1 MNFIALNKYVCVKLL
16 TIVFAF
22 GIWLTACTI
31 PRKYQKGKPFV
42 AKNNIEVKKGNFT
55 NDERNALKQ
64 RLNAQL
70 DDSSRVKIK
79 DALFFLHFIDK
90 PPVYDSNS
98 AAASAKNMKS
108 SMIHLGYYGASAMF
122 DIDTIKK
129 GKTPQIHVQYKIK
142 AGKPT
147 LIDTVAYF
155 LRKPNLQQLTLQHSD
170 KSLLKKMKPVTKA
183 TVLGEVNRLVE
194 LYRNNGYYK
203 FTADELKVR
212 GDTTIEALTTIAETF
227 EEQLELIAKA
237 QAQRDSPKIKLAI
250 VLNANADSSKTRA
263 YYINNIYILP
273 DFQPGDS
280 LNNPTLT
287 ESVSENFIIRYHQK
301 LFKTNFI
308 TQNMFLKKGD
318 LYRQDD
324 YYKSLNSFS
333 KMGIWQNANIQIVEL
348 KDSSNKIDLVVQ
360 LIPGYKYSF
369 EASIEASYSANSNTN
384 NVTTVNAGNLLG
396 LGIGA
401 TIVDKN
407 FKKEG
412 IKLSVG
418 LRAGLEL
425 NLKPSTNNS
434 SIINSNEISPTASL
448 SIPKFIS
455 PFKIIESLNKNNK
468 WQNKESFASI
478 NLSYIN
484 RINLF
489 NLQSIGISAGIAFNN
504 AHNDR
509 WVIKLPSI
517 EFVRLYNE
525 SQDFKNTLA
534 ANPFLRYS
542 FNTSLVAGFGVN
554 FSSNRINKLRPN
566 KQHTLKANLDFS
578 GIPISKK
585 YIRNFIKGDVE
596 YVHSISKLKSAI
608 VYRAFLGIGVPIS
621 RKDSTLPF
629 FKQYFAGGAN
639 SMRGWPV
646 RGIGRGS
653 QPLTP
658 YSQNNTFND
667 RTGDMQLEAN
677 FEYRFDIAQI
687 IPNTLILKGVLF
699 ADAGNVWN
707 LKNTKT
713 NGTTDSAQFKFK
725 NIGRDIG
732 IAAGTGFRLDFN
744 YVVLRFDLGFRF
756 KRPEL
761 AYINNGWKSPAIGFD
776 DAFGK
781 LFKREFK
788 QWRYENMNFTI
799 GISYPF

>member
-1 MNFIALNKYVCVKLL
+1 MNFIALNKYVPVKFL
-16 TIVFAF
+16 TMLVAF
-22 GIWLTACTI
+22 GLWLSACTI

-42 AKNNIEVKKGNFT
+42 AKNSIEVKEGNFT

-98 AAASAKNMKS
+98 ATASAKNMKS
-108 SMIHLGYYGASAMF
+108 SMIHLGYYGATTGF

-129 GKTPQIHVQYKIK
+129 GETPQLHVQYKVK

-155 LRKPNLQQLTLQHSD
+155 LRKPNLQQLTMKHID
-170 KSLLKKMKPVTKA
+170 KSLLQKNKPVTKA
-183 TVLGEVNRLVE
+183 TVLGEVSRLVE

-212 GDTTIEALTTIAETF
+212 GDTSIEALTTIAETF

-237 QAQRDSPKIKLAI
+237 QAQRDSPKIKMAI
-250 VLNANADSSKTRA
+250 VLNTASDSNKTKL

-280 LNNPTLT
+280 VNNPTLT
-287 ESVSENFIIRYHQK
+287 ERVTDNYIIRYHQK
-301 LFKTNFI
+301 LFKTNFL

-324 YYKSLNSFS
+324 FYKSLNSFT
-333 KMGIWQNANIQIVEL
+333 KMGVWQNTNIQVVEV
-348 KDSSNKIDLVVQ
+348 KDSTNKIDLIVQ
-360 LIPGYKYSF
+360 LIPSYKYSF

-396 LGIGA
+396 ISGNASI
-401 TIVDKN
+401 TNRNVN
-407 FKKEG
+407 KEA
-412 IKLSVG
+412 IKMVNAI
-418 LRAGLEL
+418 RAGVEL
-425 NLKPSTNNS
+425 NLGSNRSNTGNA
-434 SIINSNEISPTASL
+434 INSNEISYSNN
-448 SIPKFIS
+448 IVFPKFIF
-455 PFKIIESLNKNNK
+455 PFTKLRNNKNFLNG
-468 WQNKESFASI
+468 ETFI
-478 NLSYIN
+478 NTNLAYVN

-489 NLQSIGISAGIAFNN
+489 NLQSINFGIGYAWNTKKM
-504 AHNDR
+504 DR
-509 WVIKLPSI
+509 ISFKPLSI
-517 EFVRLYNE
+517 EFARLFNE
-525 SQDFKNTLA
+525 TDSFKTTLNE
-534 ANPFLRYS
+534 NPFLRYS
-542 FNTSLVAGFGVN
+542 FNTSLVAGMSAS
-554 FSSNRINKLRPN
+554 FSSTRINAKHPN
-566 KQHTLKANLDFS
+566 KQHSLKANFEVS
-578 GIPISKK
+578 GYPISKK
-585 YIRNFIKGDVE
+585 YIRQFVKADIE
-596 YVHSISKLKSAI
+596 YIHSVSKPKSNI
-608 VYRAFLGIGVPIS
+608 VYRLFLGAGLAS
-621 RKDSTLPF
+621 KQDTTLPF

-658 YSQNNTFND
+658 YNQNKFND
-667 RTGDMQLEAN
+667 RTGDMQLEGN

-699 ADAGNVWN
+699 ADAGNIWN
-707 LKNTKT
+707 LRNSKT
-713 NGTTDSAQFKFK
+713 NGTTDSAQFNFK
-725 NIGRDIG
+725 NLYKEIGL
-732 IAAGTGFRLDFN
+732 AAGTGLRLDFN
-744 YVVLRFDLGFRF
+744 YVVLRLDLGFRF

-761 AYINNGWKSPAIGFD
+761 AYINNGWKTPSIGFD